1 MPDNRFSSKKDQK
14 SITGIL
20 NPLNWTKL
28 PKTIGKI
35 KKNKGI
41 QVLHF
46 KSEHLVHLIE
56 TFKKFKLL
64 ALEKEQLISDLADKL
79 ALE

>member
-1 MPDNRFSSKKDQK
+1 M
-14 SITGIL
+14 L

-35 KKNKGI
+35 KKKKGVQI
-41 QVLHF
+41 MHF

-64 ALEKEQLISDLADKL
+64 ALEKEQLAEQLADKL
-79 ALE
+79 TLESEKEYEIV